1 MNLIEVILKLLRSGD
16 IIGRIASLLGIGQE
30 QAGKAVSAAVPSL
43 LAGLVGSA
51 SKPEGAA
58 HLANVLSKQEPGLL
72 DNLTGLL
79 SQGANAG
86 TGSSNPL
93 SALLGGGGL
102 GQMAGAL
109 SKFTGVGEAGMGK
122 LLGMLSPIVLGVIGK
137 QARGLDATGLT
148 NLLAGQKANIT
159 SALPSGLG
167 SLLTSAVPGL
177 SGLLG
182 SASSAASSAANA
194 ASHAARATSAAATG
208 AVREV
213 ERAGS
218 SMAKWII
225 PIILII
231 LAAFLLPKMCR
242 KAPDAAREV
251 QRTVESAASALTTE
265 GTKFVTDAGTL
276 IKDATTA
283 VVAIK
288 DEASASAALPTLQGF
303 NTKLADMK
311 TLWAKLPASAQKL
324 VGDNLRPL
332 IAKLRSALQPVL
344 AIPGVGPKL
353 KPVADEML
361 RGLDGFAPSV

>member
-1 MNLIEVILKLLRSGD
+1 MNLIEIILKLLGSGD
-16 IIGRIASLLGIGQE
+16 IMGKIASLLGIGQD
-30 QAGKAVSAAVPSL
+30 QAGKAVNAAVPSL
-43 LAGLVGSA
+43 LAGLIGSA

-58 HLANVLSKQEPGLL
+58 HLTNVLSKQDPGLF
-72 DNLTGLL
+72 DNLSGLL
-79 SQGANAG
+79 SQGAAAG

-93 SALLGGGGL
+93 SALLGGSGL

-122 LLGMLSPIVLGVIGK
+122 LLGMLAPVVLGAVGK
-137 QARGLDATGLT
+137 QARGLDATGLA
-148 NLLAGQKANIT
+148 NMLAGQKANVT

-167 SLLTSAVPGL
+167 SLLSSAVPGL

-182 SASSAASSAANA
+182 GASSAAST
-194 ASHAARATSAAATG
+194 AARATTAAATG

-218 SMAKWII
+218 SMMKWVV
-225 PIILII
+225 PIIVIV
-231 LAAFLLPKMCR
+231 LAVLFLPRMCR

-251 QRTVESAASALTTE
+251 QRGVESAVSALSAE

-276 IKDATTA
+276 IKDATVA

-288 DEASASAALPTLQGF
+288 DEASAAAALPTLQGF

-353 KPVADEML
+353 KPVVDEML